1 MARQDTKN
9 PFNEGVSYEMFLSN
23 VKGKTTEADLIKKLK
38 LDSEAEDWLKS
49 ELINYK
55 NK

>member
-1 MARQDTKN
+1 MAKLDTTN
-9 PFNEGVSYEMFLSN
+9 PFNKGVSYEMFLSN
-23 VKGKTTEADLIKKLK
+23 VKGKRTELYLIERLN
-38 LDSEAEDWLKS
+38 LDSESENWLKN

>member
-1 MARQDTKN
+1 MARLDTKN

>member
-1 MARQDTKN
+1 MARLDTKN
-9 PFNEGVSYEMFLSN
+9 PFNKGVTYEMFLSN
-23 VKGKTTEADLIKKLK
+23 VKVKTTEADLIKKLK
-38 LDSEAEDWLKS
+38 LDSEAEAWLKN

>member
-1 MARQDTKN
+1 
-9 PFNEGVSYEMFLSN
+9 MFLSN

-38 LDSEAEDWLKS
+38 LDSDAEDWLKN